1 VDEQQSAARS
11 GSTTVPV
18 AASGEA
24 VSHEEG
30 TAAHSALAVFL
41 AGGSPAA
48 LRRGVFIV
56 LAGVICLSLTYWAF
70 FAVRSFLLLLILA
83 WFAAIAMEPAVSW
96 MAAKGLRRGAGTGIV
111 FLSLLLLLVGFS
123 VAFGSLLVSQLSS
136 LVTNL
141 PDYAEDTILWVN
153 KTFNTDLDATNIQ
166 DSLNLSSDDASVWAT
181 RIAQGALGFVTSFIG
196 LIFQG
201 FTLILFTFYFS
212 AEGPRF
218 RRFIASL
225 FPTERQ
231 HIITMVWE
239 TAVKKTG
246 GYMVS
251 RLVLAIISATFT
263 CVFLAL
269 IDVPYW
275 LPLGIWVGVISQ
287 FIPTVGTYL
296 GGALPVLIALL
307 NDPIDAL
314 WVILFVLGYQQLEN
328 YFFSPRISSRT
339 MQIHPAVAFGAVIVG
354 GSMFGPWGALVSI
367 PAVASLQALFDTYGK
382 RYELADE
389 EDKAAAEKEDAERPD
404 AEAAEKL
411 ETDAP

>member
-1 VDEQQSAARS
+1 VDEQQDAARS
-11 GSTTVPV
+11 GETTVPV

-30 TAAHSALAVFL
+30 TAAHRAIAVFL

-48 LRRGVFIV
+48 LRRGLLIIF
-56 LAGVICLSLTYWAF
+56 AGIITLSLAYWAF
-70 FAVRSFLLLLILA
+70 FAVRSFLLLLVLA

-96 MAAKGLRRGAGTGIV
+96 MAARGLRRGAATGIV
-111 FLSLLLLLVGFS
+111 FLSLFVLLVGFS
-123 VAFGSLLVSQLSS
+123 VAFGSLLVSQLAS

-141 PDYAEDTILWVN
+141 PDYAEDTILWIN
-153 KTFNTDLDATNIQ
+153 KTFGTDLDATNIQ
-166 DSLNLSSDDASVWAT
+166 QSLNLSSDDASTWAT

-196 LIFQG
+196 LIFQA
-201 FTLILFTFYFS
+201 FTLVLFTFYFS

-218 RRFIASL
+218 RRFVASL

-231 HIITMVWE
+231 HIITTVWE

-251 RLVLAIISATFT
+251 RLVLAIISAVST
-263 CVFLAL
+263 CIFLAL

-275 LPLGIWVGVISQ
+275 LPLGIWVGVVSQ

-307 NDPIDAL
+307 NDPIDAV
-314 WVILFVLGYQQLEN
+314 WVIIFVLAYQQIEN
-328 YFFSPRISSRT
+328 YFFSPRISART
-339 MQIHPAVAFGAVIVG
+339 MQIHPAVAFGSVIVG
-354 GSMFGPWGALVSI
+354 GSLFGAWGALVSI
-367 PAVASLQALFDTYGK
+367 PAVASLQALFDTYGR
-382 RYELADE
+382 RYELAD
-389 EDKAAAEKEDAERPD
+389 DAEL
-404 AEAAEKL
+404 AEDEGAHKPADKSAKKL
-411 ETDAP
+411 EADAS

>member
-1 VDEQQSAARS
+1 MDEQERAARAAD
-11 GSTTVPV
+11 TTVPV

-30 TAAHSALAVFL
+30 TAAHNAIAVFL
-41 AGGSPAA
+41 AGGSPTA
-48 LRRGVFIV
+48 LRRGVLIV
-56 LAGVICLSLTYWAF
+56 LAGVISLSLAYWAF

-96 MAAKGLRRGAGTGIV
+96 MARRGMRRGAATGIV
-111 FLSLLLLLVGFS
+111 FLSLFLILIGFS
-123 VAFGSLLVSQLSS
+123 VAFGSLLVSQLSE

-141 PDYAEDTILWVN
+141 PDYAEDTILWIN
-153 KTFNTDLDATNIQ
+153 KTFNTDLDPNNIQ
-166 DSLNLSSDDASVWAT
+166 QSLDISSDDASTWAT
-181 RIAQGALGFVTSFIG
+181 RVAQGALGFVTSFIG

-218 RRFIASL
+218 RRFVASL

-231 HIITMVWE
+231 HIITNVWE
-239 TAVKKTG
+239 TAIKKTG
-246 GYMVS
+246 GYVVS
-251 RLVLAIISATFT
+251 RLILAVLSAFFT
-263 CVFLAL
+263 CIFLAL
-269 IDVPYW
+269 IGVPYW

-307 NDPIDAL
+307 NDPIDAV
-314 WVILFVLGYQQLEN
+314 WVILFVIGYQQIEN
-328 YFFSPRISSRT
+328 YFFSPRISART
-339 MQIHPAVAFGAVIVG
+339 MEIHPAVAFGAVIVG

-367 PAVASLQALFDTYGK
+367 PAVASLQALFETYGK

-389 EDKAAAEKEDAERPD
+389 EDQAEAENEDAQQRD
-404 AEAAEKL
+404 DEAAQKL
-411 ETDAP
+411 ETDSS

>member
-1 VDEQQSAARS
+1 MDEQQDAARS
-11 GSTTVPV
+11 GETTVPV

-30 TAAHSALAVFL
+30 TAAHRAIAVFL

-48 LRRGVFIV
+48 LRRGLLIIF
-56 LAGVICLSLTYWAF
+56 AGIITLSLAYWAF
-70 FAVRSFLLLLILA
+70 FAVRSFLLLLVLA

-96 MAAKGLRRGAGTGIV
+96 MAARGLRRGAATGIV
-111 FLSLLLLLVGFS
+111 FLSLFVLLVGFS
-123 VAFGSLLVSQLSS
+123 VAFGSLLVSQLAS

-141 PDYAEDTILWVN
+141 PDYAEDTILWIN
-153 KTFNTDLDATNIQ
+153 KTFGTDLDATNIQ
-166 DSLNLSSDDASVWAT
+166 QSLNLSSDDASTWAT

-196 LIFQG
+196 LIFQA
-201 FTLILFTFYFS
+201 FTLVLFTFYFS

-218 RRFIASL
+218 RRFVASL

-231 HIITMVWE
+231 HIITTVWE

-251 RLVLAIISATFT
+251 RLVLAIISAVST
-263 CVFLAL
+263 CIFLAL

-275 LPLGIWVGVISQ
+275 LPLGIWVGVVSQ

-307 NDPIDAL
+307 NDPIDAV
-314 WVILFVLGYQQLEN
+314 WVIIFVLAYQQIEN
-328 YFFSPRISSRT
+328 YFFSPRISART
-339 MQIHPAVAFGAVIVG
+339 MQIHPAVAFGSVIVG
-354 GSMFGPWGALVSI
+354 GSLFGAWGALVSI
-367 PAVASLQALFDTYGK
+367 PAVASLQALFDTYGR
-382 RYELADE
+382 RYELAD
-389 EDKAAAEKEDAERPD
+389 DAEL
-404 AEAAEKL
+404 AEDEGAHKPADKSAKKL
-411 ETDAP
+411 EADAS